1 MLSKLP
7 FVLAI
12 ASTLLITG
20 CNDDDPVNDS
30 GIEDVIEF
38 KIADYDKVT
47 SSTDLAGVWVA
58 VGTGTFERGTSGDRK
73 YGEQSAKIYFL
84 ITGSEAGGYKYA
96 NCFDE
101 GSLEEQFAQGDFE
114 TLNING
120 NTIEFDSVNSDGDLL
135 SDDDD
140 TNNTGT
146 ITDNVEI
153 NSVFTFDD
161 GDSKEVNTFQIRKV
175 SNDATTFLGTSNFKE
190 TSKVTTPDKVACFA
204 QWSGSY
210 STSDGYYTV
219 ERFYASF
226 DESDYLFSASE
237 QMSDDEDI
245 SEYLTLSYN
254 NEPSANTK
262 DADTVN
268 FFYSLYTLYF
278 SSQSTGSS
286 IDKAGTI
293 EIDTDRLE

>member
-1 MLSKLP
+1 MFPKLP
-7 FVLAI
+7 LYFTLFCALA
-12 ASTLLITG
+12 ITG
-20 CNDDDPVNDS
+20 CNDDDPVNDT
-30 GIEDVIEF
+30 GIADVIEF
-38 KIADYDKVT
+38 NIDDYTQVT
-47 SSTDLAGVWVA
+47 GSTDLAGVWVA

-101 GSLEEQFAQGDFE
+101 GSLDEQFAQGDFE

-190 TSKVTTPDKVACFA
+190 TSKVSTPDKVACFA

-219 ERFYASF
+219 ENFYASF

-278 SSQSTGSS
+278 SSQSTGSN